1 MFRNYGS
8 KKKAP
13 RKRFRWLRGVIFG
26 SFIATLLTCLFTPK
40 SGEQLRKKLLR
51 VKTSGTKKGRTLL
64 KNSRRHTRAFAQQT
78 KLLAKNISK
87 EIQDF
92 TKAMIDESKD

>member
-1 MFRNYGS
+1 MLKNYKS
-8 KKKAP
+8 K
-13 RKRFRWLRGVIFG
+13 RKSPCKRWRWLRGVIFG
-26 SFIATLLTCLFTPK
+26 SFIATVLTCLFTPK

-51 VKTSGTKKGRTLL
+51 VKTSGTKQGKTLL
-64 KNSRRHTRAFAQQT
+64 KNSKQHTRAFAQQT

-92 TKAMIDESKD
+92 TKAMINESKD